1 MTATLTRAQPGSEAG
16 QRAVEAAAQG
26 VIGAVDT
33 HKDAHHAAVVDPFGR
48 ALADRRFPATRAGY
62 AALLAWLREFGLLLR
77 VGVEGTGSY
86 GAGLC
91 RHLVAA
97 GVTVVEVNRPDRALR
112 RAQGKSDQL
121 DAYAAAEAT
130 ACGRAQ
136 TSPKDHTSAVEAIR
150 VLRETRDGAV
160 KARTSTINTLKNLVT
175 TSCDDTLH
183 DQLAGLKHSALIRT
197 CAALDYDPTRLAEPA
212 QATRAALQAH
222 AYRIQTL
229 TSEITTLDAQLAPLV
244 AATAP
249 ATTAI
254 FGAGTDTAGQ
264 LVTTAG
270 ANINRI
276 TSEAALAALCG
287 ANPIPASSGRTDRH
301 RLNRGGDRQANKALY
316 RIIIV
321 RLRHD
326 PTTQAY
332 RDKRR
337 QQGLSTTEIIRCLK
351 RYLVREIYK
360 ALRHDL
366 APLTP

>member
-1 MTATLTRAQPGSEAG
+1 MTATLAAAQPGSDTD
-16 QRAVEAAAQG
+16 QRAAEAATQG

-33 HKDAHHAAVVDPFGR
+33 HKDWHHAAVVDPFGR
-48 ALADRRFPATRAGY
+48 ALADQRFPATRAGY
-62 AALLAWLREFGLLLR
+62 GALLAWLRGFGLLLR

-97 GVTVVEVNRPDRALR
+97 GVTVCEVNRPDRALR
-112 RAQGKSDQL
+112 RARGKSDQL

-130 ACGRAQ
+130 ATGRAQ
-136 TSPKDHTSAVEAIR
+136 TSPKDHTGAVEAIR
-150 VLRETRDGAV
+150 VLRETRDGAI
-160 KARTSTINTLKNLVT
+160 KARTSTINTLKNLVV
-175 TSCDDTLH
+175 TSCDDDLH
-183 DQLAGLKHSALIRT
+183 DQLTGLNQPALVRA
-197 CAALDYDPTRLAEPA
+197 CAALDHDPTQLADPGH
-212 QATRAALQAH
+212 ATRAALAAH
-222 AYRIQTL
+222 AHRIQTL
-229 TSEITTLDAQLAPLV
+229 TSEITSLDNQLAPLV

-254 FGAGTDTAGQ
+254 FGAGTDTTGQ

-337 QQGLSTTEIIRCLK
+337 QQGLSNTEIIRCLK

-366 APLTP
+366 APVTP